1 MTQKEIYMANL
12 QKKLDLGL
20 KHISFTSA
28 DIENAAD
35 LLARMLQALSREKAD
50 LEDSLGS
57 SSLNKK

>member
-35 LLARMLQALSREKAD
+35 LLREECSKLSPEEKAD
-50 LEDSLGS
+50 LEDSARKFIS
-57 SSLNKK
+57 Q